1 MRKNILGKTGI
12 VLCIGTV
19 LMAAGCS
26 KKAETTHDAG
36 NVEVQTDA
44 SVTETK
50 TQAEVSEVK
59 EADAS
64 DFTYDEEDG
73 KIVLTSYKGT
83 ATDIII
89 PSQIDGKDVYAI
101 GDSCFGNGDVISVKC
116 PDTLVEIREKAFIN
130 CSELKNVELNDG
142 LVSLGE
148 GAFMTTGIESISVP
162 DSVESVGEMVFS
174 GTELKEVKLS
184 PNINEISGGLFC
196 MCKFESVT
204 VPSTVKV
211 IGEQAFIA
219 CYSLKDVV
227 IEEGVEKIEDG
238 AFRDCKEIESI
249 VIPSTVTEI
258 IGFDPAYENPKATIT
273 VTAGSYA
280 EQYMKDNGIDYVTK

>member
-1 MRKNILGKTGI
+1 MRKNILGKMGI

-19 LMAAGCS
+19 LMAAGCT
-26 KKAETTHDAG
+26 KKAEPIPDAG

-130 CSELKNVELNDG
+130 CWDMVKIELNDG
-142 LVSLGE
+142 LKSIDDYAFSSNSLE
-148 GAFMTTGIESISVP
+148 EIELP
-162 DSVESVGEMVFS
+162 DSVESMGRAVFGAGYLIS
-174 GTELKEVKLS
+174 IKLPAS
-184 PNINEISGGLFC
+184 VSEIPRGCFAG
-196 MCKFESVT
+196 CKFESVT
-204 VPSTVKV
+204 IPSTVKV
-211 IGEQAFIA
+211 IGEQAYIS
-219 CYSLKDVV
+219 CYSLKEVI

-258 IGFDPAYENPKATIT
+258 IGFDPAYDNPKATVT

-280 EQYMKDNGIDYVTK
+280 EQYMKDNGIDYVAK

>member
-1 MRKNILGKTGI
+1 MRKNILGKMGI

-26 KKAETTHDAG
+26 KKVEITPDAG

-101 GDSCFGNGDVISVKC
+101 GKACFANGDIVSVVC
-116 PDTLVEIREKAFIN
+116 PDTLVEIREDAFGN
-130 CSELKNVELNDG
+130 CWDMVKIELNNG
-142 LVSLGE
+142 LNSIGDFAFSSNSLE
-148 GAFMTTGIESISVP
+148 EIELP
-162 DSVESVGEMVFS
+162 DSVEKLGKLALAANLKSVKFS
-174 GTELKEVKLS
+174 SALS
-184 PNINEISGGLFC
+184 EISEGCFC

-211 IGEQAFIA
+211 IGEQAYVS
-219 CYSLKDVV
+219 CYSLKEVI
-227 IEEGVEKIEDG
+227 IEEGVEKIEDD

-258 IGFDPAYENPKATIT
+258 TGFDPAYENPKATIT

-280 EQYMKDNGIDYVTK
+280 EQYMKDNGINYVTK